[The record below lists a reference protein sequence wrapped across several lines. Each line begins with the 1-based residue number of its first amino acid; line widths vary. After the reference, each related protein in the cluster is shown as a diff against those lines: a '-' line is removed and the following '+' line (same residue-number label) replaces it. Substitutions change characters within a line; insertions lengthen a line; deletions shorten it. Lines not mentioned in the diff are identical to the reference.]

1 MPPDRLVITGR
12 EAIQARAGQLV
23 LPEMRV
29 ARAQVVAPA
38 LKGIPALRAH
48 KAHKA
53 QLVMRAQLGVKVHV
67 VIKAQPGRPVI
78 KAHPGLGQI
87 SDLKKI
93 SQKLLI
99 INV

>member
-1 MPPDRLVITGR
+1 MPPDRLVITDR
-12 EAIQARAGQLV
+12 QAIQARAGQLV

-53 QLVMRAQLGVKVHV
+53 QLVIKAQVGVKVQLVTV
-67 VIKAQPGRPVI
+67 VLKAQPVLPIADSIVI
-78 KAHPGLGQI
+78 YA
-87 SDLKKI
+87 
-93 SQKLLI
+93 
-99 INV
+99 